1 MKDPEV
7 RILLVDDDRAS
18 NFLNTRLIESVAGD
32 LAIVSVLSAA
42 EALKYFEGR
51 QRFTKHDDRVVVMLD
66 INMPSMDGFEFLES
80 LKTENFDYTG
90 ITFFILSSSANIRD
104 IKKAKSYKVDGYI
117 TKPLSREKVQSILND
132 LDDYH
137 NDT

>member
-1 MKDPEV
+1 MKEPEA

-51 QRFTKHDDRVVVMLD
+51 QRFSKRKDRVVVLLD

-80 LKTENFDYTG
+80 LKTINFDYTD

-117 TKPLSREKVQSILND
+117 TKPLSREKVQKILDD
-132 LDDYH
+132 LDYGY